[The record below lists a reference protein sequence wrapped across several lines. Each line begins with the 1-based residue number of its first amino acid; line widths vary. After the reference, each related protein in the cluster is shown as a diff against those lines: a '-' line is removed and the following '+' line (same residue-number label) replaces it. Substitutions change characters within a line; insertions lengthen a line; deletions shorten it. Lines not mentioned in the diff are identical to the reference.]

1 MWTHITILG
10 WLHFDLDNAG
20 HCLDMRNCLQKFH
33 AKVFIHNFFLIIIL
47 HVFLQNIFIGYQPK
61 GIEVQ
66 SFERINIDSR
76 RTYKDF
82 DASVLQGKTVYSTLQ
97 CQNKAGLIS
106 SLSSDG
112 VTIYDQPPSMASAV
126 IRTLPLSLTEYPAL
140 DYYQSV
146 TNNLKIV
153 WSGVEDKIGVQ
164 QYKAS

>member
-1 MWTHITILG
+1 MPK
-10 WLHFDLDNAG
+10 
-20 HCLDMRNCLQKFH
+20 CL
-33 AKVFIHNFFLIIIL
+33 FIIFLIIIL

-66 SFERINIDSR
+66 GFERINIDSR

-112 VTIYDQPPSMASAV
+112 VIIYDQPPSMASAV